1 MWVLQERAMEMWLA
15 ISVFAAVCAVA
26 AIVVV
31 ATYNRFVLLS
41 GHCDNA
47 FAQIEVQ
54 LKRRYDLIPNLVECV
69 RSYMA
74 HERDTLERVIV
85 ARNQAAAGLQKAAR
99 QPGDADAVNTWMGA
113 EGALTGALS
122 RLSVVMESYPELK
135 ANASV
140 ADLTEQLTSTENR
153 IAYARQAYNDWVT
166 GFNSQRQTFP
176 NCLFAGLLGFGENR
190 KLLEFAEGEKLRV
203 VPLVVLT

>member
-1 MWVLQERAMEMWLA
+1 MESWWA
-15 ISVFAAVCAVA
+15 ISIFAAATLVTAIAAAA
-26 AIVVV
+26 AI
-31 ATYNRFVLLS
+31 YNRLVLLN

-47 FAQIEVQ
+47 FAQIDVQ
-54 LKRRYDLIPNLVECV
+54 LKRRYDLVPNLVECV

-74 HERDTLERVIV
+74 HERDTLERVIA
-85 ARNQAAAGLQKAAR
+85 ARNVAATGLQNAAR
-99 QPGDADAVNTWMGA
+99 QPGDPDSLKHWMGA

-153 IAYARQAYNDWVT
+153 IAYARQSYNDWVT
-166 GFNSQRQTFP
+166 GFNFQRQTFP
-176 NCLFAGLLGFGENR
+176 ICLFANLLGFSGNR
-190 KLLEFAEGEKLRV
+190 RFLEFAEAEKLTVAPR
-203 VPLVVLT
+203 VVLT

>member
-1 MWVLQERAMEMWLA
+1 MESWLV
-15 ISVFAAVCAVA
+15 ISILAAVGLVA
-26 AIVVV
+26 AIAAV
-31 ATYNRFVLLS
+31 AIYNRLVLLT

-54 LKRRYDLIPNLVECV
+54 LKRRYDLVPNLVECV

-74 HERDTLERVIV
+74 HERETLERVIA
-85 ARNQAAAGLQKAAR
+85 ARNVAARGLQEATR
-99 QPGDADAVNTWMGA
+99 QPGDTEALNSWMGA

-166 GFNSQRQTFP
+166 GFNSQRQMFP
-176 NCLFAGLLGFGENR
+176 SCLFAGLLGFSGNR
-190 KLLEFAEGEKLRV
+190 KLLEFAEGEKLTVAPRF
-203 VPLVVLT
+203 VLT